1 MKADDLFRALGD
13 VDPQYV
19 EELLAEEQNE
29 IQRNSATAEEE
40 TVIPLKPVRRKKV
53 WLSAAVAIV
62 AVVSGL
68 SVGDLTAL
76 V

>member
-29 IQRNSATAEEE
+29 I
-40 TVIPLKPVRRKKV
+40 
-53 WLSAAVAIV
+53 
-62 AVVSGL
+62 
-68 SVGDLTAL
+68 
-76 V
+76 